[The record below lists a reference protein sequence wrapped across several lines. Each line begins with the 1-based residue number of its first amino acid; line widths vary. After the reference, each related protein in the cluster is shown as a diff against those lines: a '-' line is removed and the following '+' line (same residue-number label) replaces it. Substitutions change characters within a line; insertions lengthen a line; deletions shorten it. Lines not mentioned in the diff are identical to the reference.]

1 MNKKTVNCRRPGL
14 DPQFVF
20 RVSVAGL
27 ALSLSSLCLAATVGT
42 DSVAPSSN
50 IVVTAVPATSA
61 DGNQPARHVAA
72 LAPAQ
77 YSECLQLLAGTDHVS
92 PALVERVS
100 LMLNHPSEM
109 SPIVPSTVP
118 SLLVVSY
125 HDQGGEARDVVVQA
139 FFDPIAGGQ
148 NVLKEEGYVHA
159 RLGDELSGSAD
170 QLLGLMFRR
179 VAYFGQRD
187 EVERQQRA
195 FQGVLNGD
203 VTLLREQTVDPL
215 HVLVVMP
222 QGGTLLP
229 SSLRSRVHG
238 MVVDAELA
246 FGTWSGRIGMVTDD
260 GESATQVGNI
270 VAAWREMAM
279 SFADTFASH
288 SSGKQLRESLK
299 SSTVQVVDN
308 RVLTSASVDS
318 RTVVRVS
325 KEVTGHGGGCPPG
338 GACSKDKVAIC
349 HKVDSRHEQ
358 TLCVAP
364 SAVAAHLA
372 QGDHCGPC
380 AGEDSGDDGK
390 DHGKDH

>member
-1 MNKKTVNCRRPGL
+1 MNKKTANHQRLGL
-14 DPQFVF
+14 DPRFVF
-20 RVSVAGL
+20 RSSAVGL
-27 ALSLSSLCLAATVGT
+27 ALFLSSLCLAATVGT
-42 DSVAPSSN
+42 DSAAPSPG
-50 IVVTAVPATSA
+50 TAAATVSTTSTDGNSLTHRAATS
-61 DGNQPARHVAA
+61 
-72 LAPAQ
+72 APAQ
-77 YSECLQLLAGTDHVS
+77 YNACLQLLAGTDHVN
-92 PALVERVS
+92 PAFVEHVS
-100 LMLNHPSEM
+100 SMLNHPSET
-109 SPIVPSTVP
+109 SSVIPQTPP
-118 SLLVVSY
+118 SLMVVSY
-125 HDQGGEARDVVVQA
+125 HEQGGEARDVVVQA

-148 NVLKEEGYVHA
+148 TVLKDEGYVHA

-170 QLLGLMFRR
+170 QLLGLMFRQ
-179 VAYFGQRD
+179 VAYFGQKD

-260 GESATQVGNI
+260 GESAAQVGNI
-270 VAAWREMAM
+270 VAAWREMAI

-288 SSGKQLRESLK
+288 TSGKQLRESLK

-338 GACSKDKVAIC
+338 GACSNDKVAIC

-380 AGEDSGDDGK
+380 AGE
-390 DHGKDH
+390 

>member
-1 MNKKTVNCRRPGL
+1 MNKNTANCRRLGL
-14 DPQFVF
+14 NPRFAP
-20 RVSVAGL
+20 RGL
-27 ALSLSSLCLAATVGT
+27 AVGLVLSLSSLCLAATVGT
-42 DSVAPSSN
+42 DSVVPSPN
-50 IVVTAVPATSA
+50 AVSA
-61 DGNQPARHVAA
+61 ASRDGSQPARRTAS

-77 YSECLQLLAGTDHVS
+77 YSECLRLFEGTAGVS
-92 PALVERVS
+92 PVLVERVS
-100 LMLNHPSEM
+100 SMLNHPSET
-109 SPIVPSTVP
+109 SPIVPTTAP
-118 SLLVVSY
+118 SLMVVSY
-125 HDQGGEARDVVVQA
+125 HEQAGEARDIVVQA
-139 FFDPIAGGQ
+139 FFDPTPGGQ
-148 NVLKEEGYVHA
+148 NVLTDGGYVHA
-159 RLGDELSGSAD
+159 RFGDELSGSAD
-170 QLLGLMFRR
+170 QLLGLMFRQ
-179 VAYFGQRD
+179 VAYFGQKD

-195 FQGVLNGD
+195 FQAVLNGD

-215 HVLVVMP
+215 HVFVVMA

-238 MVVDAELA
+238 MVVDAVLA

-260 GESATQVGNI
+260 AEAAAQVGNI

-288 SSGKQLRESLK
+288 TSGKQLRESLK

-338 GACSKDKVAIC
+338 GVCSKDKVAIC

-380 AGEDSGDDGK
+380 AGE
-390 DHGKDH
+390 

>member
-1 MNKKTVNCRRPGL
+1 MNKKTANLRRLGL
-14 DPQFVF
+14 NPRLVF
-20 RVSVAGL
+20 RSPVVAL
-27 ALSLSSLCLAATVGT
+27 AFSFSSFCLAATVGT
-42 DSVAPSSN
+42 DSVAPSPN
-50 IVVTAVPATSA
+50 AALTAVPTTSP
-61 DGNQPARHVAA
+61 DGNPPARRTAA

-77 YSECLQLLAGTDHVS
+77 YSECLQLLTGTAGVS
-92 PALVERVS
+92 PALMERVS
-100 LMLNHPSEM
+100 TMLNHPSET
-109 SPIVPSTVP
+109 SSIVPPTPP

-125 HDQGGEARDVVVQA
+125 HEQGGEARDVVVQA

-148 NVLKEEGYVHA
+148 NVLKEGGYVHA

-170 QLLGLMFRR
+170 QLLGLMFRQ
-179 VAYFGQRD
+179 VAYFGQKD

-260 GESATQVGNI
+260 GESAAQVGNI

-380 AGEDSGDDGK
+380 AGE
-390 DHGKDH
+390 